1 MTNRQLELKIGAPV
15 DATDQPIGHVHKVI
29 VIPAH
34 RHVVAVV
41 GLVIRTGLL
50 PPHDLF
56 VPTSLIAD
64 ATDTRV
70 ALRISHADVLR
81 LPGAPE
87 QDSTIALRRGHPVD
101 ATDGRAGRVELLL
114 VEDGGQMQHF
124 VMRKGR
130 VRSRD
135 VIVPVDWISTLDEHG
150 IWLVV
155 DRAALDQLPPYRP
168 DSIIAAD
175 VEQALWADEVI
186 RALDLETIDATVN
199 DGVVILNGHASTPA
213 TKARA
218 ERAARQVPGVQGV
231 VNQIITDGEV
241 EVAVSQALAHDPR
254 TCEQH
259 IFVSANH
266 GIVTLS
272 GTFDGTDT
280 RAAAEQVAGSVPL
293 VRGVINELQAPGV
306 VVDPAEQRMLQPQ
319 IGQDVYADDALL
331 GRVELVVINPRNRRV
346 SAFVARGRLPA
357 FPQAEANTRSV
368 DIPLVERHIHIPIN
382 VVFDVTSGGVLLTIS
397 LADAT
402 HYPDFNPSEF
412 VAPDPSWQPPYPYTH
427 ADVMF
432 ELSQADIKQTAPALD
447 PGANQPP
454 IWQQISRGTPV
465 LFLDGV
471 RGIVDQI
478 WLAPGHE
485 GDGQIAV
492 RVGGPLPKDT
502 IIPLQW
508 VRRLD
513 ENGIY
518 VEVAAEQLAAHPEA
532 AALQV
537 QQAQS
542 AGK

>member
-1 MTNRQLELKIGAPV
+1 MTKRQLELKIGTPV

-29 VIPAH
+29 VIPAY
-34 RHVVAVV
+34 RHVVVVV

-50 PPHDLF
+50 PPRDLF
-56 VPTSLIAD
+56 VPMSLVAD
-64 ATDTRV
+64 ATDNRV
-70 ALRISHADVLR
+70 ALRVSHADVLR
-81 LPGAPE
+81 QPGAPK
-87 QDSTIALRRGHPVD
+87 QDSTIALRRGQPVD

-114 VEDGGQMQHF
+114 VEDGGQMHHF

-130 VRSRD
+130 VRGRD
-135 VIVPVDWISTLDEHG
+135 VIVPVDWISTIDEHG

-168 DSIIAAD
+168 DSVIAAD

-199 DGVVILNGHASTPA
+199 DGVVILNGHATTP
-213 TKARA
+213 TIKARA
-218 ERAARQVPGVQGV
+218 ERAARQLPGVQGV

-241 EVAVSQALAHDPR
+241 ESAVSQALAHDPR
-254 TCEQH
+254 TRGQH

-272 GTFDGTDT
+272 GTFDGADT
-280 RAAAEQVAGSVPL
+280 RAAAEDVAGSVPL
-293 VRGVINELQAPGV
+293 VRGVINEIQAPGV
-306 VVDPAEQRMLQPQ
+306 VVDPAKQRVLQPQ
-319 IGQDVYADDALL
+319 IGQDVHADDGLL
-331 GRVELVVINPRNRRV
+331 GRVELVVISPRNRRV
-346 SAFVARGRLPA
+346 TALVARGRLPA
-357 FPQAEANTRSV
+357 LPQAEANTRPV
-368 DIPLVERHIHIPIN
+368 DIPLVERQLLIPID
-382 VVFDVTSGGVLLTIS
+382 VVHDVTEGGVLLTIS

-402 HYPDFNPSEF
+402 RYPDFNPSEF
-412 VAPDPSWQPPYPYTH
+412 VAPDPSWQPPYPYSH
-427 ADVMF
+427 ADIMF
-432 ELSQADIKQTAPALD
+432 ELSQADIKHTAPALD
-447 PGANQPP
+447 PGADQPP

-471 RGIVDQI
+471 MGTVEHV
-478 WLAPGHE
+478 WLDPGHE
-485 GDGQIAV
+485 GVGQIAV

-502 IIPLQW
+502 VIPLEW

-532 AALQV
+532 ASL
-537 QQAQS
+537 
-542 AGK
+542 